1 MLKIWQTTDGK
12 PADHSIHLGEI
23 GVYIYRFIVGGY
35 GRHIPSRPGLTLVD
49 LGICLSFLRGLST
62 MLGGRSIG
70 EINASNIIYIY
81 NHSKFTFFVPMTMW
95 GSRSLVFSGSNACWM
110 MSSWKILVGKLYE
123 EHLNLEVIVCQG
135 GRTYLL
141 FHFYRN
147 QPTKHSLQI
156 PFIAPIHFVQ
166 TCSPTIAQRQWQSHG
181 FDASRLAAS
190 SCECTGFRL

>member
-81 NHSKFTFFVPMTMW
+81 TTIQNSHFLFQWRCEVHARLCSAVPMPAGW
-95 GSRSLVFSGSNACWM
+95 CHRGRSWLENCMKNISTLRWLFAR
-110 MSSWKILVGKLYE
+110 VGAHICSFTSTE
-123 EHLNLEVIVCQG
+123 
-135 GRTYLL
+135 T
-141 FHFYRN
+141 N
-147 QPTKHSLQI
+147 QPN
-156 PFIAPIHFVQ
+156 IHFRFL
-166 TCSPTIAQRQWQSHG
+166 S
-181 FDASRLAAS
+181 
-190 SCECTGFRL
+190 